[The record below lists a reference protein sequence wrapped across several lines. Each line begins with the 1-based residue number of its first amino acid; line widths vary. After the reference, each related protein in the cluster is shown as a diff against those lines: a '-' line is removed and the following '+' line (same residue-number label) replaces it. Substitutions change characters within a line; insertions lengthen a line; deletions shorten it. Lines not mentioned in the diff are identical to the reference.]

1 MGFPD
6 IAKAK
11 GALQRVFP
19 IVDRQPLIDS
29 QSSEGQAPDS
39 RTVRGD
45 LELQHVVGAGCQY
58 SSLLSLQ
65 TCCGF
70 LICGVVCL

>member
-1 MGFPD
+1 MSFPD

-19 IVDRQPLIDS
+19 VVDRRPVIDS

-39 RTVRGD
+39 RTVRGE
-45 LELQHVVGAGCQY
+45 LELQHVVSHGCQTDENIGK
-58 SSLLSLQ
+58 SR
-65 TCCGF
+65 GM
-70 LICGVVCL
+70 